1 MEKEFDLRTV
11 DWDTLIDII
20 IRQQAIID
28 QLEKRIAQLEG
39 QARSKGSGRMPALKP
54 KADRK
59 PVQPKKPLQRRS
71 HGFARVRMTPT
82 RQVEHVVEQCPDCVV
97 RLSGG
102 WTRHTREVIDLRKSS
117 ICPRFR
123 WQ

>member
-82 RQVEHVVEQCPDCVV
+82 GRWSMWLSSVPTVSSDCPAA
-97 RLSGG
+97 GPATPG
-102 WTRHTREVIDLRKSS
+102 K
-117 ICPRFR
+117 
-123 WQ
+123 